1 MNQMKIE
8 KANWL
13 SGITLEMFKADGDKS
28 LKFLTNIFNDILFKG
43 KLPEE
48 WMLIPVL
55 KEKGDSL
62 NPNSCRG
69 IKLLEHDLNG
79 IRKFWI
85 GVSVRW

>member
-13 SGITLEMFKADGDKS
+13 SGITLEMFMADGDKS

-48 WMLIPVL
+48 WMLIP
-55 KEKGDSL
+55 
-62 NPNSCRG
+62 
-69 IKLLEHDLNG
+69 I
-79 IRKFWI
+79 
-85 GVSVRW
+85 